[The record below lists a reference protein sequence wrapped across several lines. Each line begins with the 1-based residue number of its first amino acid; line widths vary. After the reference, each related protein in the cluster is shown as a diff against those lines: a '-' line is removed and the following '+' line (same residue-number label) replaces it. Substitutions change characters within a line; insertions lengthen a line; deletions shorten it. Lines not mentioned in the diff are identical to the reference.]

1 MAGID
6 GTGGGGAGSESSG
19 DAGDRRIVMA
29 PHLAGLEPDPDRGAE
44 VDQRSPGEQDGP
56 VPRNE
61 FIRSVV
67 GTVAG
72 LAAALIVYL
81 VMPGDLEHN
90 ARLTAAVA
98 ALLGIWWMTECLPIP
113 ATALVPLI
121 AFPVFG
127 DGITVDDVGAQYGN
141 NIIFLFMGGFLIAIA
156 MQRWN
161 LHRRIALL
169 TVRAMGTRSTRV
181 VAGFMIAAGFLSMWV
196 SNTATA
202 VMMLPIGVS
211 VLMLASELGPV
222 RGGETSGGKASGGRP
237 GTGSDATPGRTGG
250 DQPGDGQPGD
260 GRTGDSRTDE
270 AANAAIRSNFGT
282 SLMLGIAYAAS
293 VGSLATIIG
302 TPPNTLLAGY
312 LEAEFGIV
320 LGFGRWML
328 VGLPLAVVMLVFTW
342 FLLTKV
348 LFKPELEEI
357 PGGRE
362 LFDDELHK
370 LGATS
375 SGEKRVLVV
384 FIAAA
389 VAWVAVPLV
398 WDSPPISDAGIAL
411 AAGLLLFLLPA
422 GTARGVRL
430 LTWNAA
436 LSLPWGVLLLFGGGL
451 ALSAQFSSSGLTEWI
466 GEQAGGLEGLPLV
479 LLVLVAAGGILILTE
494 LTSNTATAATFLPVA
509 GGVSIGL
516 GLDPM
521 LLAVPVALAA
531 SCAFMLPVATPP
543 NAIAYGSGYVT
554 IGQMIRGGIWLN
566 LFGLVAITLVTMTL
580 LVWVFGLTV

>member
-1 MAGID
+1 M
-6 GTGGGGAGSESSG
+6 TGGGT
-19 DAGDRRIVMA
+19 DAGGTDDRRIVMA
-29 PHLAGLEPDPDRGAE
+29 PHLRGLEPDPDRGME
-44 VDQRSPGEQDGP
+44 IDQKSPGELEP
-56 VPRNE
+56 AVPRGE
-61 FIRSVV
+61 FVRSVI

-72 LAAALIVYL
+72 LAAAVIVYL

-98 ALLGIWWMTECLPIP
+98 VLLGIWWMTECIPIP

-121 AFPVFG
+121 VFPVLG
-127 DGITVDDVGAQYGN
+127 QDVSVNDVGAEYGN

-181 VAGFMIAAGFLSMWV
+181 VAGFMIATAFLSMWV

-211 VLMLASELGPV
+211 VLMLASELG
-222 RGGETSGGKASGGRP
+222 GKDRA
-237 GTGSDATPGRTGG
+237 GG
-250 DQPGDGQPGD
+250 DGA
-260 GRTGDSRTDE
+260 GRNDDEDAIPRMDSSSDPRSDQVKQ
-270 AANAAIRSNFGT
+270 AVIRSNFGT
-282 SLMLGIAYAAS
+282 ALMLGIAYAAS

-312 LEAEFGIV
+312 LEREHDIV

-328 VGLPLAVVMLVFTW
+328 VGLPLAVVMLVITW

-348 LFKPELEEI
+348 LFRPEIERI
-357 PGGRE
+357 PGGRA
-362 LFDDELHK
+362 LFDDELRR
-370 LGATS
+370 LGPTS
-375 SGEKRVLVV
+375 SGERRVLAV
-384 FIAAA
+384 FVAAA

-398 WDSPPISDAGIAL
+398 WEDPPISDAGIAL
-411 AAGLLLFLLPA
+411 TAGLLLFLLPA
-422 GTARGVRL
+422 GTERGVRL
-430 LTWNAA
+430 LTWDAA
-436 LSLPWGVLLLFGGGL
+436 LGLPWGVLLLFGGGL
-451 ALSAQFSSSGLTEWI
+451 ALSAQFSGSGLTGWI
-466 GEQAGGLEGLPLV
+466 GEQASALDALPTV
-479 LLVLVAAGGILILTE
+479 ALVLVAAAGVLFLTE

-509 GGVSIGL
+509 GGVAL
-516 GLDPM
+516 GLDLDPM
-521 LLAVPVALAA
+521 ILAVPVALAA
-531 SCAFMLPVATPP
+531 TCAFMLPVATPP

-566 LFGLVAITLVTMTL
+566 LIGLIAITAVTMTL